1 MTSFIQT
8 MFVQSSPP
16 QYPHSPRPLPAI
28 QSNVL
33 VESESYLHLPVPG
46 SPDSI
51 HQSPL
56 QKQIHTFFS
65 ADNASNSSLGSPH
78 PSPVRRQEPRQQ
90 EAHRGLGYGFAHIAT
105 QADLLTRSNS
115 NARNRQTFQS
125 QKRAKGTTTWQ
136 LKQFADATLGGNSL
150 RKCVQ
155 LPEGEDRSEWLAVN
169 SMLHANS
176 IGGLE
181 SNLN

>member
-8 MFVQSSPP
+8 MFVQTSPP

-33 VESESYLHLPVPG
+33 VESESYLHLPLPC

-51 HQSPL
+51 HQSLL

-65 ADNASNSSLGSPH
+65 TENASNSSLGSPH
-78 PSPVRRQEPRQQ
+78 PSPVRWQEPRQQ

-169 SMLHANS
+169 SMLHTNA
-176 IGGLE
+176 IGRLE
-181 SNLN
+181 SSLN